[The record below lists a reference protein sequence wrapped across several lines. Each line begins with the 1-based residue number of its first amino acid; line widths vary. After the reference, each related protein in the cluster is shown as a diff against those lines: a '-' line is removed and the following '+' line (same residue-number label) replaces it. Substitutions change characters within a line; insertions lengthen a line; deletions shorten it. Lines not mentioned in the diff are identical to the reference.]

1 MIEKEIKDLNVVFG
15 GCARDC
21 EKYIEKVMSNIDYYS
36 SYFNATYKI
45 IVENGSK
52 DNTKNLLK
60 KHTKIK
66 DYLFFRE
73 DLSKYTY
80 RGKRLEHAR
89 NLIIDTIKENDEL
102 KKCDLFIALDFDDRN
117 IEKIGIESFTKA
129 IQFLISDKKKAGV
142 FANQIGT
149 YYDMWGLIDEKYC
162 KNDFWV
168 QTLKDIAKEINPNDQ
183 ISSNV
188 LSDFQKKYMDMKKL
202 SFNQNLEPIKVKS
215 AYGGLGIYKIN
226 KVIENKRKYM
236 GDQIVELKFK
246 DGTKK
251 NIFYQKNEI
260 VNFNLGFEDID
271 SELYILPYLINNSN
285 SDCYFPIQAAFS
297 LIIKENGDLNI

>member
-1 MIEKEIKDLNVVFG
+1 MNQELKNLNVIFG

-21 EKYIEKVMSNIDYYS
+21 EKYIEKVMHNIDLYA
-36 SYFNATYKI
+36 SYFKSTYKI

-60 KHTKIK
+60 KYTEKK
-66 DYLFFRE
+66 DYLFIRD
-73 DLSKYTY
+73 DLSKYSY

-89 NLIIDTIKENDEL
+89 NLIIDTIKENEVL
-102 KKCDLFIALDFDDRN
+102 KKCDLFVALDFDDRN
-117 IEKIGIESFTKA
+117 IEKIEIESITKA
-129 IQFLISDKKKAGV
+129 INFLISDEKRAGV

-162 KNDFWV
+162 QNDFWV
-168 QTLKDIAKEINPNDQ
+168 QTLKEIAIKTSPNEK
-183 ISSNV
+183 ISSEMLTN
-188 LSDFQKKYMDMKKL
+188 FQKYLDMKKL
-202 SFNQNLEPIKVKS
+202 NFDPNLKPIKVKS

-226 KVIENKRKYM
+226 KVIENKRKYK
-236 GDQIVELKFK
+236 GDQIVELVFK

-260 VNFNLGFEDID
+260 VNFNLGFGDIG
-271 SELYILPYLINNSN
+271 SELYILPYLINNKN
-285 SDCYFPIQAAFS
+285 SDCYFPVKAAFS
-297 LIIKENGDLNI
+297 LIIKENSNSNI

>member
-1 MIEKEIKDLNVVFG
+1 MNQELKNLNVIFG

-21 EKYIEKVMSNIDYYS
+21 EKYIEKVMYNIDLYA
-36 SYFNATYKI
+36 SYFKSTYKI

-60 KHTKIK
+60 KYTEKK
-66 DYLFFRE
+66 DYLFIRD
-73 DLSKYTY
+73 DLSKYSY

-89 NLIIDTIKENDEL
+89 NLIIDTIKENEVL
-102 KKCDLFIALDFDDRN
+102 KKCDLFVALDFDDRN
-117 IEKIGIESFTKA
+117 IEKIEIESITKA
-129 IQFLISDKKKAGV
+129 INFLISDEKRAGV

-162 KNDFWV
+162 QNDFWV
-168 QTLKDIAKEINPNDQ
+168 QTLKEIAIKTSPNEK
-183 ISSNV
+183 ISSGM
-188 LSDFQKKYMDMKKL
+188 LTKFQKYLDMKKL
-202 SFNQNLEPIKVKS
+202 NFDPNLKPIKVKS

-226 KVIENKRKYM
+226 KVIENKRKYK
-236 GDQIVELKFK
+236 GDQIVELVFK

-260 VNFNLGFEDID
+260 VNFNLGFGDIG
-271 SELYILPYLINNSN
+271 SELYILPYLINNKN
-285 SDCYFPIQAAFS
+285 SDCYFPVKAAFS
-297 LIIKENGDLNI
+297 LIIKENSNSNI

>member
-1 MIEKEIKDLNVVFG
+1 MNQELKNLNVIFG

-21 EKYIEKVMSNIDYYS
+21 EKYIEKVMYNIDLYA
-36 SYFNATYKI
+36 SYFKSTYKI

-60 KHTKIK
+60 KYTEKK
-66 DYLFFRE
+66 DYLFIRD
-73 DLSKYTY
+73 DLSKYSY

-89 NLIIDTIKENDEL
+89 NLIIDTIKENEVL
-102 KKCDLFIALDFDDRN
+102 KKCDLFVALDFDDRN
-117 IEKIGIESFTKA
+117 IEKIEIESITKA
-129 IQFLISDKKKAGV
+129 INFLISDEKRAGV

-162 KNDFWV
+162 QNDFWV
-168 QTLKDIAKEINPNDQ
+168 QTLKEIAIKTSPNEK
-183 ISSNV
+183 ISSGM
-188 LSDFQKKYMDMKKL
+188 LTKFQKYLDMKKL
-202 SFNQNLEPIKVKS
+202 NFDPNLKPIKVKS

-236 GDQIVELKFK
+236 GDQIVELVFK

-260 VNFNLGFEDID
+260 VNFNLGFGDIG
-271 SELYILPYLINNSN
+271 SELYILPYLINNKN
-285 SDCYFPIQAAFS
+285 SDCYFPVKAAFS
-297 LIIKENGDLNI
+297 LIIKENSNSNI

>member
-21 EKYIEKVMSNIDYYS
+21 EKYIEKVMFNIDYWS
-36 SYFNATYKI
+36 SYFNSSYKI

-60 KHTKIK
+60 EHTKIN

-117 IEKIGIESFTKA
+117 IEKIEIEQFKKA
-129 IQFLISDKKKAGV
+129 IKFLISDKKRAGV
-142 FANQIGT
+142 FANQNGT

-162 KNDFWV
+162 KNDFWAEI
-168 QTLKDIAKEINPNDQ
+168 LKEIVKKVNPNEQ
-183 ISSNV
+183 ISSKI
-188 LSDFQKKYMDMKKL
+188 LSDFQRNIDMKKL
-202 SFNQNLEPIKVKS
+202 SFNPDFGPIKVKS

-226 KVIENKRKYM
+226 KVIENKRKYK
-236 GDQIVELKFK
+236 GDQIVELNFK

-260 VNFNLGFEDID
+260 VNFNLGFEDIGT
-271 SELYILPYLINNSN
+271 ELYILPYLININN
-285 SDCYFPIQAAFS
+285 SDFYFPITAAFS
-297 LIIKENGDLNI
+297 LIIKENSSLNI

>member
-1 MIEKEIKDLNVVFG
+1 MNQELKNLNVIFG

-21 EKYIEKVMSNIDYYS
+21 EKYIEKVMYNIDLYA
-36 SYFNATYKI
+36 SYFKSTYKI

-60 KHTKIK
+60 KYTEKK
-66 DYLFFRE
+66 DYLFIRD
-73 DLSKYTY
+73 DLSKYSY

-89 NLIIDTIKENDEL
+89 NLIIDTIKENEVL
-102 KKCDLFIALDFDDRN
+102 KKCDLFVALDFDDRN
-117 IEKIGIESFTKA
+117 IEKIEIESITKA
-129 IQFLISDKKKAGV
+129 INFLISDEKRAGV

-162 KNDFWV
+162 QNDFWV
-168 QTLKDIAKEINPNDQ
+168 QTLKEIAIKTSPNEK
-183 ISSNV
+183 ISSEMLTN
-188 LSDFQKKYMDMKKL
+188 FQKYLDMKKL
-202 SFNQNLEPIKVKS
+202 NFDPNLKPIKVKS

-226 KVIENKRKYM
+226 KVIENKRKYK
-236 GDQIVELKFK
+236 GDQIVELVFK

-260 VNFNLGFEDID
+260 VNFNLGFGDIG
-271 SELYILPYLINNSN
+271 SELYILPYLINNKN
-285 SDCYFPIQAAFS
+285 SDCYFPVKAAFS
-297 LIIKENGDLNI
+297 LIIKENSNSNI

>member
-1 MIEKEIKDLNVVFG
+1 MKQELKNLNVIFG

-21 EKYIEKVMSNIDYYS
+21 EKYLEKVMYNIDLYA
-36 SYFNATYKI
+36 SYFKSTYKI

-60 KHTKIK
+60 KYTEKK
-66 DYLFFRE
+66 DYLFIRE
-73 DLSKYTY
+73 DLSKYSY

-89 NLIIDTIKENDEL
+89 NLIIDTIKENEVL
-102 KKCDLFIALDFDDRN
+102 KKCDLFVALDFDDRN
-117 IEKIGIESFTKA
+117 IEKIEIESITKA
-129 IQFLISDKKKAGV
+129 INFLISDEKRAGV

-162 KNDFWV
+162 QNDFWV
-168 QTLKDIAKEINPNDQ
+168 QTLKEIAIKTSPNEK
-183 ISSNV
+183 ISSEMLTN
-188 LSDFQKKYMDMKKL
+188 FQKYLDMKKL
-202 SFNQNLEPIKVKS
+202 NFDPNLKPIKVKS

-226 KVIENKRKYM
+226 KVIENKRKYK
-236 GDQIVELKFK
+236 GDQIVELVFK

-260 VNFNLGFEDID
+260 VNFNLGFGDIG
-271 SELYILPYLINNSN
+271 SELYILPYLINNKN
-285 SDCYFPIQAAFS
+285 SDCYFPVKAAFS
-297 LIIKENGDLNI
+297 LIIKENSNSNI